1 MMACNMAR
9 ARLILVGALALACTR
24 DERNP
29 LAVPPSFTLGVDPVV
44 SGVVLGPDGS
54 NVCNTLDVLLGPGAP
69 VVVRPI
75 DLAAG
80 AFAGF
85 QVLGCPSN
93 AFSFDLFP
101 GNYLLRAQLP
111 ADPAIGSLPWRNA
124 EKLSIGDDGAVHD
137 IRIAEGTALGGM
149 ATFDGSPLA
158 GVDLN
163 FVYDSAP
170 AFGAA
175 ITTSG
180 PDGRWTE
187 FFGRTPPILQNG
199 VRLLAA
205 GGCGGLGVTV
215 LEGPPPGPF
224 VVPTDLTAIN
234 CSMATAPSTQ
244 FSHTHT
250 RVVVTPMP
258 GDIGGQSVELA
269 DRFGIGWGVQF
280 PVEPGQTPLHVPV
293 SATHLFGGGLMIGI
307 APDRILSGISLAGQL
322 QCGAACRDLG
332 LDGTVAFTPETPL
345 GKQVTWRYSDATS
358 PEGAGLRV
366 VQRSFDGQPPNDYVL
381 FRFSIQNGGAFPV
394 TFYAGVF
401 MDWDVGE
408 DATDDFGF
416 TDLGGRLMA
425 VTSEFEST
433 IHVGSMLVGAPVSGN
448 LFYNFNGDVL
458 FPFSTPQQFEALSG
472 VIRLTDIG
480 PGDAHYIQGLGPI
493 TLSRGRKA
501 DIWLAIVAGDNREQF
516 LANARAAAAG
526 IATRQQAGGEADDG
540 SLTVSTTQRGVPVRP
555 FSKNGQPR

>member
-1 MMACNMAR
+1 MRWRRLNSQEAAMMACNMAR

-124 EKLSIGDDGAVHD
+124 ERLSIGDDGAVHD

-205 GGCGGLGVTV
+205 GGCGGLGVT
-215 LEGPPPGPF
+215 
-224 VVPTDLTAIN
+224 
-234 CSMATAPSTQ
+234 
-244 FSHTHT
+244 
-250 RVVVTPMP
+250 PMP

-307 APDRILSGISLAGQL
+307 VPDRILSGISLAGQL
-322 QCGAACRDLG
+322 QCGAECRDLG

-358 PEGAGLRV
+358 PEGSGLRV

-425 VTSEFEST
+425 VTSEFESR
-433 IHVGSMLVGAPVSGN
+433 S
-448 LFYNFNGDVL
+448 
-458 FPFSTPQQFEALSG
+458 Q
-472 VIRLTDIG
+472 
-480 PGDAHYIQGLGPI
+480 
-493 TLSRGRKA
+493 
-501 DIWLAIVAGDNREQF
+501 
-516 LANARAAAAG
+516 
-526 IATRQQAGGEADDG
+526 
-540 SLTVSTTQRGVPVRP
+540 
-555 FSKNGQPR
+555 